1 MGYEQNNGY
10 YQNDGSHDQSWRDQ
24 TNVYQTQREQPTP
37 MGRRSPCRKS
47 GWFKGLLAVLLV
59 VAISFGAFYLIRNVG
74 VRLEKTED
82 GFTLSMTDRTRTPEQ
97 TLSAPEDTQQLLP
110 EAAASN
116 SDAPQTGAPASKPE
130 SGAYVGS
137 GAKLNIVSAPQ
148 SSDTTFSDEE
158 GALCLQDIYSRVID
172 SVVSISSMTSSGTSS
187 GTGIIMSPDG
197 YVITNHHVISGA
209 LVISVLTNDNRE
221 FEAALVGSDE
231 MSDLAV
237 LKIDARGLQA
247 AEFGDSSKLRVGD
260 SVVAIGD
267 PLGVQ
272 LRGTMTN
279 GIISAINRD
288 MVYNGHS
295 MTLLQTNA
303 AINEGNSGGPL
314 INMYGQVIGI
324 TNMKALS
331 TGVEGIGFAIPT
343 ASIRPIVNALLAD
356 GRVSGRVSI
365 GITVGAVSSAASEY
379 YDLPDGLYIS
389 AVAEGSDAEKQGI
402 QSGDMLLA
410 VNGQA
415 VTTTYDVSAAKD
427 GLKVGDTVTLT
438 IYRDGKTFDVDVKL
452 VDTNDIS

>member
-1 MGYEQNNGY
+1 MQDENREKLTEEPREVVQWYVRPEGREVVDY
-10 YQNDGSHDQSWRDQ
+10 Y
-24 TNVYQTQREQPTP
+24 VQPRP
-37 MGRRSPCRKS
+37 MPAGAAPPPPPPGKRSR
-47 GWFKGLLAVLLV
+47 KGLWIFLIAMGVLMLAVAAGVIWSLTQGSGETPPLDGDGDGDSDASSIVNIFKTEKTTIPRVKGEAGVSLVCEEAGGEKLTIQDVYAKVNPATVLV
-59 VAISFGAFYLIRNVG
+59 VADQGEN
-74 VRLEKTED
+74 
-82 GFTLSMTDRTRTPEQ
+82 
-97 TLSAPEDTQQLLP
+97 
-110 EAAASN
+110 AS
-116 SDAPQTGAPASKPE
+116 
-130 SGAYVGS
+130 V
-137 GAKLNIVSAPQ
+137 
-148 SSDTTFSDEE
+148 
-158 GALCLQDIYSRVID
+158 
-172 SVVSISSMTSSGTSS
+172 
-187 GTGIIMSPDG
+187 GTGIIMTSDG
-197 YVITNHHVISGA
+197 YIVTNAHVISGGRSCWIA
-209 LVISVLTNDNRE
+209 LDTGYTYDAE
-221 FEAALVGSDE
+221 LVGYDE
-231 MSDLAV
+231 DQDLAV
-237 LKIDARGLQA
+237 LKAVDAEDLPT
-247 AEFGDSSKLRVGD
+247 AEFGDSDQCRVGD
-260 SVVAIGD
+260 TVYAIGN
-267 PLGVQ
+267 PLGVE
-272 LRGTMTN
+272 LRGTLTE

-356 GRVSGRVSI
+356 GRVSGRVRI